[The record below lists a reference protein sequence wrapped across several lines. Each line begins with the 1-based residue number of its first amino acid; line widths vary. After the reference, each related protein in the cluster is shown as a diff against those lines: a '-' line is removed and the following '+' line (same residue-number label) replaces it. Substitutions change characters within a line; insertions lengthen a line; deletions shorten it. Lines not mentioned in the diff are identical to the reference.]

1 MDKGE
6 ILSSFQHVV
15 QKPLNSY
22 LERWVAGGGKA
33 CGYYCTLIPAE
44 IFSAAGMV
52 PYRMRGAGSK
62 DTGLADVHMSSNVC
76 TFVRHTVNLA
86 LEGEFDFL
94 SGMVCMNG
102 CDQARR
108 AHDVCKQ
115 ETKIPFHAF
124 LSVPRASEER
134 LFTWYKEELQRLI
147 EDVEKHFSV
156 KIGPQELGEAI
167 KLHNAARAKLIKL
180 NDLRKG
186 PNPPISGSEALSVT
200 IAAHLMPLKDFDE
213 LAGELLKALDGD
225 EVPRK
230 YRARFIVTGG
240 ELDEPEFL
248 KVIED
253 QGGLVVYED
262 TCFGAR
268 FYEELVSEDGDPLSK
283 IAERYFYRVPCARMV
298 NSFPVR
304 YENVAQIMRDFH
316 ADGLIAQRMK
326 QCIIN
331 AGHLYNFTRR
341 GKSNGIPTLVL
352 DREYL
357 AGGYGQV
364 KTRVQAFIENI
375 ESKSMKGAE
384 L

>member
-1 MDKGE
+1 MDKAE
-6 ILSSFQHVV
+6 ILSIFQQVV
-15 QKPLNSY
+15 EKPFNAY
-22 LERWVAGGGKA
+22 LERWVSGGGKI
-33 CGYYCTLIPAE
+33 CGYYCTLIPGE
-44 IFSAAGMV
+44 IFTAAGMV
-52 PYRMRGAGSK
+52 PYRMRGAGSE

-86 LEGEFDFL
+86 LEREMDFL
-94 SGMVCMNG
+94 SGIVCMNG

-108 AHDVCKQ
+108 AYDVLKQ
-115 ETKIPFHAF
+115 KTKVPFHAF

-134 LFTWYKEELQRLI
+134 LLPWYKEELESLI
-147 EDVEKHFSV
+147 EGLEQEFSV
-156 KIGPQELGEAI
+156 KIGPEDLREAI
-167 KLHNAARAKLIKL
+167 SLHNSVRRKLIKL
-180 NDLRKG
+180 NELRKG
-186 PNPPISGSEALSVT
+186 LNPPISGSEALTVT
-200 IAAHLMPLKDFDE
+200 VAAHLMPLNDFDE
-213 LAGELLKALDGD
+213 LAGELLKATAGE
-225 EVPRK
+225 EVPRN

-248 KVIED
+248 KAIED

-268 FYEELVSEDGDPLSK
+268 FYEELVSGEGDPFTK
-283 IAERYFYRVPCARMV
+283 IAERYFYRVPCARMF
-298 NSFPVR
+298 NSFSAR
-304 YENVAQIMRDFH
+304 YDNVEQIKRDYN

-341 GKSNGIPTLVL
+341 SRANGMPTLVL

-375 ESKSMKGAE
+375 ESKSKKGAVR
-384 L
+384 